1 MFRKNTLTLSIMKI
15 IFATGNKGKLREAAD
30 ILAPDFEVICPADLG
45 ITDDVEETGLTL
57 KENSILKAR
66 HIHDLTGED
75 CFADDT
81 GLEVDALGGA
91 PGVHSARYATDGHDF
106 DANIEKLLSELSKHP
121 GEPRTAHFSCVVT
134 LIKDGRMHFFEGR
147 VDGRIALEKTG
158 TEGFGYDPVFIP
170 DAYPDKTF
178 AQLGE
183 DVKNALS
190 HRGQSLRALAA
201 FLKDEH

>member
-1 MFRKNTLTLSIMKI
+1 MKI
-15 IFATGNKGKLREAAD
+15 IFATANKGKLREAND
-30 ILAPDFEVICPADLG
+30 ILGEGFEIVSPAQMG
-45 ITDDVEETGLTL
+45 ITEDVEETGETL
-57 KENSILKAR
+57 MENSIIKAE
-66 HIHDLTGED
+66 HIYNLTGRD

-106 DANIEKLLSELSKHP
+106 NANIDKLLSELAKHP
-121 GEPRTAHFSCVVT
+121 DEPRTARFRCVVT
-134 LIKDGRMHFFEGR
+134 LIVGGEKHFFEGR
-147 VDGRIALEKTG
+147 VDGRIAIERAG
-158 TEGFGYDPVFIP
+158 ADGFGYDPVFIP

-183 DVKNALS
+183 PVKNALS

-201 FLKDEH
+201 WLKDNYKG